1 MNNQSIDIPKTESL
15 SGVSESELFKLL
27 EDVRPEDFKESWFT
41 YKDSNSIG
49 NVKRI
54 FQGFNSTKYEGSDFE
69 TLEKL
74 TKFDYVFYFE
84 KYNIYIRI
92 TQISDSEGCYN
103 NQYFEKVVPIE
114 RTLIVYEANG
124 SESKIECK
132 VRDEDND
139 REYSDHENDDQEY
152 SDHEDEGRK
161 YAEDDDGI
169 PF

>member
-1 MNNQSIDIPKTESL
+1 MTINESL
-15 SGVSESELFKLL
+15 DGVSESELFKLL
-27 EDVRPEDFKESWFT
+27 EDIRPEDFKESWFT

-54 FQGFNSTKYEGSDFE
+54 FQGFNSTKYERSDFE

-84 KYNIYIRI
+84 KYNSYIRI
-92 TQISDSEGCYN
+92 TQTLDSEGCYDG
-103 NQYFEKVVPIE
+103 QYFEKVVPIE
-114 RTLIVYEANG
+114 RTLIIYEANG

-132 VRDEDND
+132 VRGENED
-139 REYSDHENDDQEY
+139 REYEDEDENWDESREY
-152 SDHEDEGRK
+152 SGEVVEGC
-161 YAEDDDGI
+161 DDDI